1 MADEQGVWIMQGMDW
16 DDPRRIKSYRK
27 LISLVNE
34 TGFLP
39 LFKNEIEGFSAEEH
53 VYGHGKYGILQVF

>member
-1 MADEQGVWIMQGMDW
+1 MADEQGAWIMQGMDW
-16 DDPRRIKSYRK
+16 DDPRRIKTYRE

-39 LFKNEIEGFSAEEH
+39 LFKN
-53 VYGHGKYGILQVF
+53 KTN

>member
-1 MADEQGVWIMQGMDW
+1 MANEDGAWVMHGMDW
-16 DDPRRIKSYRK
+16 DNPCRLKTYRE

-39 LFKNEIEGFSAEEH
+39 LFQNKI
-53 VYGHGKYGILQVF
+53 